1 MSPHVIVWDIETV
14 PDLKG
19 YAAAHGFQGKNDA
32 DVRSEL
38 GNKFPKHIYHSII
51 CIGALVARRQSEHW
65 QVDALGCPNV
75 SERTEKE
82 LISSFVAKIA
92 ELSPQLVTFNG
103 SSFDLPVLRYRAM
116 VNGVSAPGLS
126 SRPYFNRY
134 TEDAVD
140 LCDVLSSFSPH
151 TKASLHEL
159 CRVMGLPGKPEGLDG
174 SDVEQYFSEGRI
186 KEIADYCESDVVNTY
201 RVWLRYELF
210 RGRLSE
216 EAFRA
221 SEESLHEFIRTRGNL
236 KPHLTDLITSPD
248 IVQQSQAIDA
258 ISSQVAR
265 PDYITWSSPM
275 MTYVAHIGGE
285 AVLAFRAEDQ
295 DQANEMIKNHEGV
308 RSDLRVLVDENGKPL
323 WDGKSAIDVWE
334 ATPAQHAEWEQSR
347 DQAISDGEIDLDA
360 GDNPAEWNVYLVT
373 HPGKKKAQRNL

>member
-1 MSPHVIVWDIETV
+1 VSPHVIVWDIETV

-19 YAAAHGFQGKNDA
+19 FAAAQGLQGKSDA

-51 CIGALVARRQSEHW
+51 CIGALVAHRENEHW
-65 QVDALGCPNV
+65 QVDALGCPNIG
-75 SERTEKE
+75 ERTEKE

-92 ELSPQLVTFNG
+92 ELCPQLVTFNG
-103 SSFDLPVLRYRAM
+103 SSFDLPVMRYRAM

-134 TEDAVD
+134 TEDAID

-159 CRVMGLPGKPEGLDG
+159 CRVMGLPGKPDGLSG
-174 SDVEQYFSEGRI
+174 ADVETYFREGRI

-210 RGRLSE
+210 RGRLSDE
-216 EAFRA
+216 SFGA
-221 SEESLHEFIRTRGNL
+221 SEASLQEFIRTRGNV
-236 KPHLTDLITSPD
+236 KPHLADLIIASDEIEQPD
-248 IVQQSQAIDA
+248 TTGDVI
-258 ISSQVAR
+258 SQVAR
-265 PDYITWSSPM
+265 TDRSAWISPM
-275 MTYVAHIGGE
+275 RTYVARIAGE
-285 AVLAFRAEDQ
+285 AILAFRAEAKE
-295 DQANEMIKNHEGV
+295 QAQEVIENHGSLQ
-308 RSDLRVLVDENGKPL
+308 SDLRMLTDENQKSL

-334 ATPAQHAEWEQSR
+334 ATPAQHEEWEQSR

-360 GDNPAEWNVYLVT
+360 GDDPDEWTVYLVT
-373 HPGKKKAQRNL
+373 HPGRKKVQGSQ

>member
-19 YAAAHGFQGKNDA
+19 FAAAHGLQGKSDA

-51 CIGALVARRQSEHW
+51 CIGALVAHRKNEHW
-65 QVDALGCPNV
+65 QVDAIGCPSI

-92 ELSPQLVTFNG
+92 ELNPQLVTFNG

-126 SRPYFNRY
+126 LRPYFNRY
-134 TEDAVD
+134 TEDAID

-159 CRVMGLPGKPEGLDG
+159 CRVMGLPGKPDGLSG
-174 SDVEQYFSEGRI
+174 SDVEQYFAEGRI
-186 KEIADYCESDVVNTY
+186 KEIADYCETDVVNTY

-221 SEESLHEFIRTRGNL
+221 SEANLEEFTRTRGNA
-236 KPHLTDLITSPD
+236 KPHLAELIIAPD
-248 IVQQSQAIDA
+248 VVQKLQAIDTVGPQT
-258 ISSQVAR
+258 S
-265 PDYITWSSPM
+265 YGTWSSPM
-275 MTYVAHIGGE
+275 KTYVAHIAGE
-285 AVLAFRAEDQ
+285 AILAFRAEGDE
-295 DQANEMIKNHEGV
+295 QAQEMIQNHEGL
-308 RSDLRVLVDENGKPL
+308 RSDLRVLVDENEKPL

-334 ATPAQHAEWEQSR
+334 ATPAQNSEWEQSR

-360 GDNPAEWNVYLVT
+360 GDNPDEWNVYLVT
-373 HPGKKKAQRNL
+373 HPGKKKVQGNP